1 MPFVFK
7 RLALFM
13 SIAAAFAADKEP
25 PFRAAAAASYSH
37 QTSQQVTIGVD
48 AYASGEKLKAA
59 FGKLDP
65 NQYGVLP
72 VLVVIQNDSG
82 KTLRL
87 SGLKAEYVGPG
98 SARVE
103 ATPARDV
110 RYLNGVDMP
119 TAPRPIKIGGKK
131 NPLAAWEI
139 EGRAFSAES
148 LPSGNS
154 AFGFFYFQ
162 TPYHPAATI
171 YISGITESATG
182 KELLYFEVPVGR

>member
-7 RLALFM
+7 RLALVM
-13 SIAAAFAADKEP
+13 SIAAAFAADKEV
-25 PFRAAAAASYSH
+25 PFRAGPAAGYPH
-37 QTSQQVTIGVD
+37 QTTEQVTIGVD
-48 AYASGEKLKAA
+48 PYASGDKIKTA

-87 SGLKAEYVGPG
+87 NRIKVDYVGPG
-98 SARVE
+98 NTRVE

-110 RYLNGVDMP
+110 KYLNGVAMP
-119 TAPRPIKIGGKK
+119 TAPRPIKLGGKK

-148 LPSGNS
+148 LPAGNS

-162 TPYHPAATI
+162 TPYHPSATI
-171 YISGITESATG
+171 YVSGITEAASG
-182 KELLYFEVPVGR
+182 KELLYFEVPVSK